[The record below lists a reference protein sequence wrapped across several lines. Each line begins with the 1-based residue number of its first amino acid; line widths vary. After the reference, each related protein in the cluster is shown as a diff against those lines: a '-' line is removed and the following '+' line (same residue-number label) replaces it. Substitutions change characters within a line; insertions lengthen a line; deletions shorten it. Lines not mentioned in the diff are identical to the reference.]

1 MSSSAWC
8 NVLFRGRPHRLT
20 ASEQQAVPTAWATQV
35 CVTTLWDVHTVTKS
49 SNNTSLR
56 AYPQRHTEHDYS
68 LIELLFPALFISL
81 SRSRFSEGIVFSL
94 PEVLPLVSTVK
105 NTSADGESLQLPYV
119 WKGVYFF
126 KHLNFSFWSNL
137 RLTRSGTL
145 HHLSPKLTS
154 HITRVYFQN
163 LIN

>member
-1 MSSSAWC
+1 MAGHTGSRPRSSGPYLQPGPPRCVWLHSGTFTKWQS
-8 NVLFRGRPHRLT
+8 HLT
-20 ASEQQAVPTAWATQV
+20 TH
-35 CVTTLWDVHTVTKS
+35 LWEHIPSV
-49 SNNTSLR
+49 
-56 AYPQRHTEHDYS
+56 TEHDY
-68 LIELLFPALFISL
+68 LLVELLFPALFISL

-94 PEVLPLVSTVK
+94 PEVLPLVSTAK
-105 NTSADGESLQLPYV
+105 YTSADGESLQLLYV
-119 WKGVYFF
+119 WKSVYFF
-126 KHLNFSFWSNL
+126 KHLNFLFWSNL